1 MSESLDEKGGH
12 TSLPGAGA
20 SERDLEVAIG
30 YALLGQRPLA
40 EIAREH
46 NLSVPELVRLAA
58 RYSEAGRQ
66 ALAVL
71 AQTPSTTSA
80 TVTESTAL
88 AGEPRQSSKPAFSF
102 AESTEKGPERTLVLS
117 DLHLGNGGVYDIFAG
132 GGELARLLDVECSKK
147 PTRVILNGDTVDFLL
162 NTDPLQLQI
171 PRAIEQARAIAAH
184 SDSAA
189 SLQAL
194 GRVLA
199 NGGEVIVRMGN
210 HDAELALGE
219 VQAVFRGA
227 LKQPAHIAA
236 RLRFHRGEDPA
247 KHGGILNING
257 ARVLVTH
264 GEQDDAWNK
273 LPYDSLPGPDGPDV
287 SPDSFEYP
295 PGSIL
300 VKTLLNP
307 LKGKYN
313 MRFADLLK
321 PDFRGAVLTA
331 LAVNPTSVRS
341 IFQGSTA
348 ELLWIL
354 FRKKFARATFA
365 EPRGADLGLSQLVQD
380 AALSP
385 GELGAVMQSLG
396 AAAGPASFGGSD
408 EGALDSALI
417 KLGQAGLSAYA
428 RAQRRLA
435 GKQGQEFFAYS
446 PDEEEWGEARRLAK
460 KYKVGAVIFGHSHA
474 ARFRDDGDLVYV
486 NTGTWIWLMQLPAA
500 DAPVETWAEYLGQLR
515 KNPKLDPAAGPSPQ
529 LVRRLNGALIEPHP
543 AGGAR
548 LSLIEW
554 VPERGL
560 VPVKESL
567 VPAGSA

>member
-1 MSESLDEKGGH
+1 MSESLNEREKGAR

-30 YALLGQRPLA
+30 HVLLGQRPLA
-40 EIAREH
+40 EIAREY
-46 NLSVPELVRLAA
+46 NLTVAELVRLAA

-66 ALAVL
+66 ALAGLV
-71 AQTPSTTSA
+71 AQAPAAA
-80 TVTESTAL
+80 TASPAPAQ
-88 AGEPRQSSKPAFSF
+88 AGRATFSF
-102 AESTEKGPERTLVLS
+102 AEREESAPQRTLVLS
-117 DLHLGNGGVYDIFAG
+117 DLHLGNGGPYDIFAG
-132 GGELARLLDVECSKK
+132 GGELARLLDAECSKQ

-171 PRAIEQARAIAAH
+171 PRAIEQARAIAGHA
-184 SDSAA
+184 DSAA

-199 NGGEVIVRMGN
+199 RGGEVTVRMGN

-219 VQAVFRGA
+219 VQEVFRGA
-227 LKQPAHIAA
+227 LKQPAHVAA
-236 RLRFHRGEDPA
+236 RLRFQRGDDPA
-247 KHGGILNING
+247 KHGGLLDVNG
-257 ARVLVTH
+257 ARLLVTH

-273 LPYDSLPGPDGPDV
+273 LPYDTLPGPDGPEVPV
-287 SPDSFEYP
+287 SEFEYP

-331 LAVNPTSVRS
+331 LAVNPGSVRS

-348 ELLWIL
+348 ELLWLL

-380 AALSP
+380 AELSP
-385 GELGAVMQSLG
+385 GELGAVMRSLG
-396 AAAGPASFGGSD
+396 GAAGPASFAASDD
-408 EGALDSALI
+408 EGALDSALV

-428 RAQRRLA
+428 RVQRGLA

-446 PDEEEWGEARRLAK
+446 PDEEEWSEARRLAK
-460 KYKVGAVIFGHSHA
+460 KYKVSAVIFGHSHA

-486 NTGTWIWLMQLPAA
+486 NTGTWIWLMQLPPA
-500 DAPVETWAEYLGQLR
+500 DAPVETWAEYLSQLR
-515 KNPKLDPAAGPSPQ
+515 KNPKLDPAVGPAPK
-529 LVRRLNGALIEPHP
+529 LLRRLNGALIEPHP

-548 LSLIEW
+548 LSLVEW

-560 VPVKESL
+560 VPVKESR
-567 VPAGSA
+567 VPAGQA

>member
-1 MSESLDEKGGH
+1 MSESLNELQKGGR

-30 YALLGQRPLA
+30 HVLLGQRPLA
-40 EIAREH
+40 EIAREY
-46 NLSVPELVRLAA
+46 NLSVAELIRLAA
-58 RYSEAGRQ
+58 RYSEAGQ
-66 ALAVL
+66 KALAAHL
-71 AQTPSTTSA
+71 LQAPEATTTSTA
-80 TVTESTAL
+80 TSTA
-88 AGEPRQSSKPAFSF
+88 QSQPGKTTFSF
-102 AESTEKGPERTLVLS
+102 AEREEAGPKRTLVLS
-117 DLHLGNGGVYDIFAG
+117 DLHLGNGGPYDIFAG
-132 GGELARLLDVECSKK
+132 GGELARLLDAECGKQ

-162 NTDPLQLQI
+162 NTDPLQLSI
-171 PRAIEQARAIAAH
+171 PRAIEQARAIAGH
-184 SDSAA
+184 GDSAA

-199 NGGEVIVRMGN
+199 SGGEVIVRMGN

-219 VQAVFRGA
+219 VQSVFRGA
-227 LKQPAHIAA
+227 LKQPAHVAA

-247 KHGGILNING
+247 KHGGILDING

-273 LPYDSLPGPDGPDV
+273 LPYDTLPGPDGPDV
-287 SPDSFEYP
+287 SVGEFEYP

-348 ELLWIL
+348 ELLWLL

-365 EPRGADLGLSQLVQD
+365 EPRGADLGLSQLVHD
-380 AALSP
+380 ADLSP

-396 AAAGPASFGGSD
+396 GAAGPASFGGPS
-408 EGALDSALI
+408 EGTLDSALV
-417 KLGQAGLSAYA
+417 KLGQSGLSAYA
-428 RAQRRLA
+428 RMQRGLA
-435 GKQGQEFFAYS
+435 GQQGQEFFAYS

-500 DAPVETWAEYLGQLR
+500 DASVETWVEYLSQLR
-515 KNPKLDPAAGPSPQ
+515 QNPKLDPAVGPAPK
-529 LVRRLNGALIEPHP
+529 LLRRLNSALIEPHP

-548 LSLIEW
+548 LSLVEW

-567 VPAGSA
+567 VPAGRA

>member
-1 MSESLDEKGGH
+1 MSESLNELQKGAR

-30 YALLGQRPLA
+30 HVLLGQRPLA
-40 EIAREH
+40 EIAREV
-46 NLSVPELVRLAA
+46 NLTVAELVRLAA
-58 RYSEAGRQ
+58 RYSEAGQ
-66 ALAVL
+66 K
-71 AQTPSTTSA
+71 
-80 TVTESTAL
+80 AL
-88 AGEPRQSSKPAFSF
+88 AGLVPQAPAAEAASPAPEPAKKATFSF
-102 AESTEKGPERTLVLS
+102 AEREEAEPQRTLVLS
-117 DLHLGNGGVYDIFAG
+117 DLHLGNGGPYDIFAG
-132 GGELARLLDVECSKK
+132 GGELARLLDAECSQQ

-184 SDSAA
+184 ADSAA

-199 NGGEVIVRMGN
+199 QGGEVIVRMGN

-227 LKQPAHIAA
+227 LKQPAQVAA

-247 KHGGILNING
+247 KHGGILDING
-257 ARVLVTH
+257 ARILITH
-264 GEQDDAWNK
+264 GEQDDVWNK
-273 LPYDSLPGPDGPDV
+273 LPYDTLPGPDGPDV
-287 SPDSFEYP
+287 SVSEFEYP
-295 PGSIL
+295 PGSML

-331 LAVNPTSVRS
+331 LAVNPGSVRS

-348 ELLWIL
+348 ELLWLL

-380 AALSP
+380 ADLSP
-385 GELGAVMQSLG
+385 GELGAVMRSLG
-396 AAAGPASFGGSD
+396 GAAGPASFAASD
-408 EGALDSALI
+408 EEGALDSALV

-428 RAQRRLA
+428 RVQRGLA
-435 GKQGQEFFAYS
+435 GQQGQEFFAYS
-446 PDEEEWGEARRLAK
+446 PDEQEWAEARRLAK
-460 KYKVGAVIFGHSHA
+460 KYKVSAVIFGHSHA

-500 DAPVETWAEYLGQLR
+500 DAPVETWAEYLSQLR
-515 KNPKLDPAAGPSPQ
+515 RNPKLDPAAGPAPK
-529 LVRRLNGALIEPHP
+529 LLRRLNGALIEPHP

-548 LSLIEW
+548 LSLVEW
-554 VPERGL
+554 EPARGL
-560 VPVKESL
+560 VPVKESR
-567 VPAGSA
+567 VPAGPA

>member
-1 MSESLDEKGGH
+1 MSESLNELFAGAR
-12 TSLPGAGA
+12 TSSPGAGV

-30 YALLGQRPLA
+30 HVLLGQRPLI
-40 EIAREH
+40 EIAREY
-46 NLSVPELVRLAA
+46 NVTVAELVRLAA

-66 ALAVL
+66 ALSS
-71 AQTPSTTSA
+71 PPPNTSA
-80 TVTESTAL
+80 TGMESTAP
-88 AGEPRQSSKPAFSF
+88 APRQSSKPTFSF
-102 AESTEKGPERTLVLS
+102 AEGAEKGPQRTLVLS

-132 GGELARLLDVECSKK
+132 GGELARLLDAECKQ

-171 PRAIEQARAIAAH
+171 PRAIEQARAIAGH

-194 GRVLA
+194 GRVLQ

-227 LKQPAHIAA
+227 LKQPAHVAA

-247 KHGGILNING
+247 QHGGILDING

-264 GEQDDAWNK
+264 GEQNDAWNK
-273 LPYDSLPGPDGPDV
+273 LPYDTLPGPDGPDASV
-287 SPDSFEYP
+287 SDFEYP

-307 LKGKYN
+307 LKGQYN

-321 PDFRGAVLTA
+321 PDFHGAVLTA

-348 ELLWIL
+348 DLLWIL

-365 EPRGADLGLSQLVQD
+365 QPSGPELGLAQRVQD
-380 AALSP
+380 AELSP
-385 GELGAVMQSLG
+385 GELSAVIKSLG
-396 AAAGPASFGGSD
+396 GTAGPASFGGSD
-408 EGALDSALI
+408 EGTLDSALI
-417 KLGQAGLSAYA
+417 KLGQTGLSAYA
-428 RAQRRLA
+428 RVQRGLA
-435 GKQGQEFFAYS
+435 GKQGAEFFAYS
-446 PDEEEWGEARRLAK
+446 PDEEEWKEARRLAK

-500 DAPVETWAEYLGQLR
+500 DAPVEEWAEYLNQLR
-515 KNPKLDPAAGPSPQ
+515 KNPKLDPAVGPAPK
-529 LVRRLNGALIEPHP
+529 LLRRLNGALIEPHP

-560 VPVKESL
+560 IPVKESR
-567 VPAGSA
+567 VPAGRA

>member
-1 MSESLDEKGGH
+1 MSESLNELQKGGR

-30 YALLGQRPLA
+30 HVLLGQRPLA
-40 EIAREH
+40 EIAREY
-46 NLSVPELVRLAA
+46 NLSVAELIRLAA
-58 RYSEAGRQ
+58 RYSEAGQ
-66 ALAVL
+66 KALAAHL
-71 AQTPSTTSA
+71 AQTPEAKAASP
-80 TVTESTAL
+80 AL
-88 AGEPRQSSKPAFSF
+88 SQPVRPTFSF
-102 AESTEKGPERTLVLS
+102 AERDEAGPKRTLVLS
-117 DLHLGNGGVYDIFAG
+117 DLHLGNGGPYDIFAG
-132 GGELARLLDVECSKK
+132 GGELARLLDAECSKQ
-147 PTRVILNGDTVDFLL
+147 PTRVVLNGDTVDFLL
-162 NTDPLQLQI
+162 NTDPLQLSI
-171 PRAIEQARAIAAH
+171 PRAIEQARAIAGH

-199 NGGEVIVRMGN
+199 HGGEVIVRMGN

-227 LKQPAHIAA
+227 LLQPAHVAA

-247 KHGGILNING
+247 KHGGILDING

-273 LPYDSLPGPDGPDV
+273 LPYDTLPGPDGPEV
-287 SPDSFEYP
+287 SVGEFEYP

-348 ELLWIL
+348 ELLWLL

-365 EPRGADLGLSQLVQD
+365 EPRGADLGLSQLVHD
-380 AALSP
+380 ADLSP

-396 AAAGPASFGGSD
+396 GAAGLASFGGPS
-408 EGALDSALI
+408 EGALDTALI

-428 RAQRRLA
+428 RMQRGLA
-435 GKQGQEFFAYS
+435 GQQGQEFFAYS
-446 PDEEEWGEARRLAK
+446 PDEEEWSEARRLAK

-500 DAPVETWAEYLGQLR
+500 DAPVETWAEYLSQLR
-515 KNPKLDPAAGPSPQ
+515 QNPKLDPAVGPAPK
-529 LVRRLNGALIEPHP
+529 LLRRLNGALIEPHP
-543 AGGAR
+543 VGGAR
-548 LSLIEW
+548 LSLVEW

-567 VPAGSA
+567 VPASRA